1 MTHITFFFFAY
12 TLNKFNNLTHV
23 QIKKKKISQLFILDD
38 VLNEN
43 GFELNLKNS
52 NASKECGNR
61 DTPRMKKKRTRQK
74 FFLYGMK
81 G

>member
-1 MTHITFFFFAY
+1 MTHIIQF
-12 TLNKFNNLTHV
+12 
-23 QIKKKKISQLFILDD
+23 QQSDSCSKKISQLFILDD

-61 DTPRMKKKRTRQK
+61 DTPKKKELDK
-74 FFLYGMK
+74 KNYMG
-81 G
+81 